1 MKTTA
6 LLIMLSIVLSCNAN
20 KNLAKDSALSNTVS
34 ICPDDGECTFE
45 VFKNKNFIIK
55 ADEFGNRY
63 SELIDGNKTVLK
75 FKYEKNTMP
84 NVEDDN
90 YSEIIYIEIDD
101 KTPTLKLQ
109 DKALESV
116 KAGFSRVCFCR
127 GQMGTFPITVGSL
140 NLIKLADGSYQLAF
154 DFTISEVPQIIKS
167 INETFIL

>member
-1 MKTTA
+1 MKTLA
-6 LLIMLSIVLSCNAN
+6 LFIMMSSILACNAN
-20 KNLAKDSALSNTVS
+20 KNAAKDSVLNTAIS
-34 ICPDDGECTFE
+34 ICPDEGKCTFE
-45 VFKNKNFIIK
+45 VLKNKNFIIS
-55 ADEFGNRY
+55 ADEFGNSY

-84 NVEDDN
+84 NVQDDN
-90 YSEIIYIEIDD
+90 YSEIIYIEIDH

-116 KAGFSRVCFCR
+116 KAGFSRICFCR

-154 DFTISEVPQIIKS
+154 DFTVSEVPQIIKS